1 ESVAKT
7 VGSVKVQLDEAT
19 ILEEL
24 QKEEEKVKKA
34 KRVVKEAKRR
44 GLRVLTVYYEN
55 VSESLTELRN
65 FLLDGTSCAKSA
77 DAALENLTGYS
88 KIHTKPLQD
97 SIENFEQLKRKLLHT
112 KWEWPWFDDPMQP
125 PDGRGSEAWWTEDTE
140 VIHVIFSL
148 ISGFPGL
155 PCIAGAS
162 QMELSSSWVSKT
174 GLQMLLDVH
183 RQTAWPSLA

>member
-1 ESVAKT
+1 
-7 VGSVKVQLDEAT
+7 
-19 ILEEL
+19 
-24 QKEEEKVKKA
+24 
-34 KRVVKEAKRR
+34 
-44 GLRVLTVYYEN
+44 
-55 VSESLTELRN
+55 N
-65 FLLDGTSCAKSA
+65 FLLDGTSCAKNA
-77 DAALENLTGYS
+77 DAQLENLTGYS

-174 GLQMLLDVH
+174 GRKPARDGQDAGRQRVEDDICPVLLCQ
-183 RQTAWPSLA
+183 RL